1 MLASWT
7 RRGYDTRCADAG
19 VVTARLTRGLA
30 AGDVL
35 LLHDG
40 NSALAPDGQPVV
52 LAVLPRLLQALRGQR
67 LRSVPLNEA
76 FKGGEAVCPLDKV
89 AA

>member
-1 MLASWT
+1 
-7 RRGYDTRCADAG
+7 
-19 VVTARLTRGLA
+19 
-30 AGDVL
+30 VL

-40 NSALAPDGQPVV
+40 NSALAPDGRPVV

>member
-1 MLASWT
+1 MLNAWIEGIGLLGPGLNSWPQ
-7 RRGYDTRCADAG
+7 A
-19 VVTARLTRGLA
+19 
-30 AGDVL
+30 
-35 LLHDG
+35 
-40 NSALAPDGQPVV
+40 

>member
-1 MLASWT
+1 MVAHLRGPQQAGAGRALLGGRDGVGHGLSVAGAAAAIAALAS
-7 RRGYDTRCADAG
+7 
-19 VVTARLTRGLA
+19 
-30 AGDVL
+30 
-35 LLHDG
+35 
-40 NSALAPDGQPVV
+40 DGQPVV